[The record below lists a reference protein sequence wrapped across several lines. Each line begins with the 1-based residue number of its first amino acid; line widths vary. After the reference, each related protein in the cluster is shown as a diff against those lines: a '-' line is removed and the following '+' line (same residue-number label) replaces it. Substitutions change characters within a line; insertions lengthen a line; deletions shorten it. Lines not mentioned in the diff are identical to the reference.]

1 MAAKGYRRRLLSAV
15 AVSGAA
21 LLIAACSSGSGS
33 GTSGSGSG
41 GSDAT
46 VVIGAPY
53 PLSGTWAQNGINSLQ
68 GMELAAQQINA
79 AGGLTGLNGAKIKI
93 VSADTSSDNPGQA
106 RSVTEGLISNDHA
119 AALVGS
125 YLSSL
130 TLATV
135 VAANHDQVPLITQSF
150 VNKLTSSG
158 YKYIFQIPPT
168 ATALGNATVVDLV
181 NVMKSTGQ
189 TVSTVTNING
199 NDASSVSQGA
209 GFVAAAKA
217 NGLSVVGDVHYPD
230 GLSSASAVVNKVL
243 GQHPDAIGLAGALP
257 DVSLIIKGLRQAG
270 VTVPIIS
277 EGGGGAL
284 TNQFATTL
292 GQYAQGMLATSA
304 WNWDLPYPGV
314 AAAEAAYK
322 AKYHE
327 NMPQETGES
336 WVAVYQIAQAINAA
350 HSANPVTIRNQ
361 LAQAQFT
368 SGPAS
373 AVYPGK
379 VTYDPNGL
387 NKYSTPMLVQW
398 NGGILRTVYPSEVA
412 TAKVISA
419 G

>member
-1 MAAKGYRRRLLSAV
+1 MAAKGYKRRLLSAV

-33 GTSGSGSG
+33 SGSSGSAA
-41 GSDAT
+41 SDTT

-53 PLSGTWAQNGINSLQ
+53 PLSGTWAQNGINSLE
-68 GMELAAQQINA
+68 GMQLAADQINA

-106 RSVTEGLISNDHA
+106 RSVTEQLISNDHA
-119 AALVGS
+119 VALVGS

-135 VAANHDQVPLITQSF
+135 VAANRDHVPLITQSF
-150 VNKLTSSG
+150 VSQLTSSG

-168 ATALGNATVVDLV
+168 AGALGNATVVDLV
-181 NVMKSTGQ
+181 KVMKSSGQ
-189 TVSTVTNING
+189 TVTTVTNING

-230 GLSSASAVVNKVL
+230 GLSSATAIVNKVL
-243 GQHPDAIGLAGALP
+243 GEHPQAIGLAGALP
-257 DVSLIIKGLRQAG
+257 DVALIIKGLRQAG
-270 VTVPIIS
+270 VTAPIIS

-284 TNQFATTL
+284 TNQFSTTL
-292 GQYAQGMLATSA
+292 GQYAQGMLSVSA
-304 WNWDLPYPGV
+304 WNWDLPYPGI

-322 AKYHE
+322 AKYHQD
-327 NMPQETGES
+327 MPQETGES
-336 WVAVYQIAQAINAA
+336 WVAVNQIAQAINNT
-350 HSANPVTIRNQ
+350 HSADPVTIRNQ
-361 LAQAQFT
+361 LAQDQFT

-379 VTYDPNGL
+379 VAYEPNGL
-387 NKYSTPMLVQW
+387 NKYSTPLLVQW
-398 NGGILRTVYPSEVA
+398 NGGVLRTVYPPAVA
-412 TAKVISA
+412 TTKVISA